1 MKDKKALLMLTVV
14 SLIVAITAFAAPKPP
29 GALGPPF
36 WDDPAVTLTTATIDE
51 VPDVAVILL
60 DWLPVSGADKYSVD
74 ITGLAVYDTGDD
86 DPDSGEDILAEV
98 EVEASFGTS
107 DRLDG
112 GDMGDD
118 DLNIP
123 ISDIA
128 DIEDALM
135 DALADAL
142 AAAGLDESAIESVE
156 LSAKV
161 KALDPSVK
169 PTKRQN
175 NPFSTSQPLPLP
187 STLIL

>member
-1 MKDKKALLMLTVV
+1 MKTKRVILMLTVV
-14 SLIVAITAFAAPKPP
+14 SLLVAIPTLAKKPT
-29 GALGPPF
+29 GALGPPL
-36 WDDPAVTLTTATIDE
+36 WDDPAVTVTTATIDE

-60 DWLPVSGADKYSVD
+60 NWLPVTGAEKYSVD
-74 ITGLAVYDTGDD
+74 VTGIAVYDTGDD

-112 GDMGDD
+112 GDMADD
-118 DLNIP
+118 ELNIP

-142 AAAGLDESAIESVE
+142 EAAGLDESAIVSVE
-156 LSAKV
+156 LTAKV

-175 NPFSTSQPLPLP
+175 NPFSTSETLPLP
-187 STLIL
+187 STLI